1 MQPLV
6 YEGMT
11 GADEQQ
17 AFERQGLKQKMRILL
32 AEDDIETAALI
43 EQALGE
49 LGHVVTGAA
58 TGADALDI
66 GTTATFDVIVLDRML
81 PAIEGLDVLRRLRA
95 AGVRTPVMVLTAKG
109 GITDRVDGLDAGADD
124 YLVKPFAM
132 AEFVARLNALMRRP
146 PITDVLTRLTIGD
159 IALDI
164 LRREVTRAGRPVH
177 LQPREFSLLEFL
189 MRQAGRTVTRTMFL
203 EEIWGFH
210 FDPQTNIVESHLS
223 RLRSKLR
230 EGFANDPIETVR
242 GAGYR
247 IRVDG

>member
-1 MQPLV
+1 
-6 YEGMT
+6 
-11 GADEQQ
+11 
-17 AFERQGLKQKMRILL
+17 MRILL
-32 AEDDIETAALI
+32 AEDDAEAVAFIERGLT
-43 EQALGE
+43 E
-49 LGHVVTGAA
+49 LGHVVAHAAGGVEALHLGA
-58 TGADALDI
+58 TG
-66 GTTATFDVIVLDRML
+66 TFDVIVLDRML

-95 AGVRTPVMVLTAKG
+95 AGVRTPVMVLTARG
-109 GITDRVDGLDAGADD
+109 GIADRVDGLDAGADD

-146 PITDVLTRLTIGD
+146 PISDVVTRLEVGD

-164 LRREVTRAGRPVH
+164 LRRDVTRAGRPVH

-189 MRQAGRTVTRTMFL
+189 MRNAGRIITRTMIL
-203 EEIWGFH
+203 EEVWGFH

-230 EGFANDPIETVR
+230 EGFADDPIETVR

-247 IRVDG
+247 CRVDG